1 MHVLVL
7 SPAWRPHRVVGAARA
22 LGLLAAGKA
31 EVVTP
36 SEAVLRSARAAH
48 AVPSVI
54 VLRVRLPAHVYS
66 AEAAWSRRGVLE
78 RDGYRCAYCG
88 APADT
93 VDHVLPRCRCDSA
106 ALANTWLNTVA
117 ACAACNARKGGLAL
131 SEAGMHFRPGYR
143 LMRPRLRPD
152 WMRHLTARPE
162 WAAYLQDECVT
173 AAG

>member
-48 AVPSVI
+48 RVPSVI
-54 VLRVRLPAHVYS
+54 VLRVRLPARVYRV
-66 AEAAWSRRGVLE
+66 EAAWSRRGVLE

-88 APADT
+88 APANT
-93 VDHVLPRCRCDSA
+93 VDHVQPRYRWPSPA
-106 ALANTWLNTVA
+106 QANTWLNTVA
-117 ACAACNARKGGLAL
+117 ACTACNARKGGLAPT
-131 SEAGMHFRPGYR
+131 EAGMRFRPGYR
-143 LMRPRLRPD
+143 LMRPRLRPE
-152 WMRHLTARPE
+152 WMRHLAVRPE
-162 WAAYLQDECVT
+162 WAAYLDDESGQ

>member
-36 SEAVLRSARAAH
+36 SEVVLRSVRAAH
-48 AVPSVI
+48 PVPSVI
-54 VLRVRLPAHVYS
+54 VLRVRLPARVYS
-66 AEAAWSRRGVLE
+66 VEAVWSRRGVLE

-93 VDHVLPRCRCDSA
+93 VDHVLPRSRCA
-106 ALANTWLNTVA
+106 NPALANTWLNTVA
-117 ACAACNARKGGLAL
+117 ACAACNAHKGDLAL

-143 LMRPRLRPD
+143 LLRPRLRPE
-152 WMRHLTARPE
+152 WRRHLATRPE
-162 WAAYLQDECVT
+162 WAAYLRDEFVT

>member
-48 AVPSVI
+48 AIPSVI
-54 VLRVRLPAHVYS
+54 VLRVRLPARAYRPQ
-66 AEAAWSRRGVLE
+66 AAWSRRGVLE
-78 RDGYRCAYCG
+78 RDGHRCAYCG
-88 APADT
+88 GPANT
-93 VDHVLPRCRCDSA
+93 VDHVRPRSRWPKPTQ
-106 ALANTWLNTVA
+106 ANTWLNTVA
-117 ACAACNARKGGLAL
+117 ACATCNNRKGGRSLA
-131 SEAGMHFRPGYR
+131 EAGMRFRPGFR
-143 LMRPRLRPD
+143 LIRPRLRPE
-152 WMRHLTARPE
+152 WRRHLATRPE
-162 WAAYLQDECVT
+162 WAPFLDDGHET